1 MTEIGIRVAIIL
13 IELAENY
20 IGNKGAELLVIAA
33 TKNERIKYISLCII
47 FYSYQDITEAK

>member
-33 TKNERIKYISLCII
+33 TKNERIKYTSLCII